1 MSGKYSYK
9 PAYPP
14 GNFRALHSAARKNIS
29 TGELLAKYLAQ
40 VRADLERYKA
50 EHARTKTAA
59 AYQSAVLAAL
69 AKKVFGS
76 YIRYYLAAMKHGEAS
91 AAAPRRAEEF
101 SQFAVEE
108 NIEPGFFGALMGASP
123 TIGTTIVAGGLSIPD
138 EREVNAIVRDNAEE
152 AAKFGLSE
160 GGANLGPDVNI
171 EKINEVIAASE
182 NAGDFA
188 GGRRRRRNRKSTH
201 RNGRKTT
208 RRNRKTT
215 RRNRKSTRRAH

>member
-9 PAYPP
+9 SAYPP
-14 GNFRALHSAARKNIS
+14 GNIRALHSAARKNIS

-40 VRADLERYKA
+40 VRADLERYKS

-59 AYQSAVLAAL
+59 AYQGAVLPAL

-76 YIRYYLAAMKHGEAS
+76 YIRYYLAAVRHGEAS

-101 SQFAVEE
+101 SQFAEEE
-108 NIEPGFFGALMGASP
+108 NIEPGFFSALMGSP
-123 TIGTTIVAGGLSIPD
+123 AEKGTKIIPGGLSIPD
-138 EREVNAIVRDNAEE
+138 EREVNAIVRDNVEE

-160 GGANLGPDVNI
+160 GGANLGPNVNI
-171 EKINEVIAASE
+171 EKIKEVIAASA

-188 GGRRRRRNRKSTH
+188 GGRRRRGNRK
-201 RNGRKTT
+201 NT
-208 RRNRKTT
+208 RRNRKNTRRNRKNT
-215 RRNRKSTRRAH
+215 RRNRKSTRRAY